1 MHSEALA
8 QAVLVTQ
15 TADAP
20 PPHIC
25 EFVHFLPFQDST
37 LCEKELPMTHMVRLA
52 HDGTDDASR
61 GSAIFSH
68 LRPFHRNA
76 RIVIADLNSRNPNV
90 FYETGIAHTLGR
102 DVIQIAQ
109 SIEDVPFDLRAIRS

>member
-76 RIVIADLNSRNPNV
+76 GVSRPEPNARQYHV
-90 FYETGIAHTLGR
+90 AEQATLASPVSGGLATTR
-102 DVIQIAQ
+102 QDAPFQISA
-109 SIEDVPFDLRAIRS
+109 RSCDT